1 MSPELIDGDVFRI
14 IVPLDDEYSYEV
26 GNNTTPTNGVVNG
39 VVNGAV
45 KRLSDNE
52 MKIIACMSA
61 EPSISKKRISEK
73 TGIAARTVDR
83 SISDLRGKNV
93 IDRQGSDK
101 TGVWV
106 ILNECSS

>member
-1 MSPELIDGDVFRI
+1 M
-14 IVPLDDEYSYEV
+14 PLDDEYSHEV
-26 GNNTTPTNGVVNG
+26 GRNSTPTNGVVNG
-39 VVNGAV
+39 VVNGAE

-52 MKIIACMSA
+52 MKIITCMSD

-83 SISDLRGKNV
+83 TISDLRGRNV

-101 TGVWV
+101 TGLWV
-106 ILNECSS
+106 ILGEYSP